1 MALVGLV
8 VVGKGR
14 LALVLKVAVATALV
28 PSAHSLIATA
38 TGLLR
43 LHAGR
48 HRRRLDSHRDALA
61 ELLSILSNVSA
72 AD

>member
-1 MALVGLV
+1 M
-8 VVGKGR
+8 
-14 LALVLKVAVATALV
+14 LKVAVAIALV

-61 ELLSILSNVSA
+61 ELLSILGNVSA